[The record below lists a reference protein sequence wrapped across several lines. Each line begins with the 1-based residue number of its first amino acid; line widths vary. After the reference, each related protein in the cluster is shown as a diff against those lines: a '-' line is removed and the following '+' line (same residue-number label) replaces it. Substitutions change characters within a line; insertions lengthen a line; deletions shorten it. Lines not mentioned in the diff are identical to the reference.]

1 MSILLNQDEKEVPT
15 SMESASSMGAVSNVR
30 FVNDT
35 GSEAMI
41 YYLNSSCVQLGSV
54 TLSNGESV
62 VLKKRRN
69 FHKFYRNYNS
79 ISIYRSRRSKQSKL

>member
-41 YYLNSSCVQLGSV
+41 YYLNSSNVQLGSV

-69 FHKFYRNYNS
+69 FHKFYA
-79 ISIYRSRRSKQSKL
+79 SKAGLRGVGCLEFS